1 MLLSILE
8 GSLDTI
14 SFGTDE
20 LESFSEFELPLWVN
34 DGGLGLG
41 GGVDLPKEC
50 FLAVDFSGLGLGGK
64 EAG

>member
-14 SFGTDE
+14 SLATVE
-20 LESFSEFELPLWVN
+20 LESLSEFELPLWVN
-34 DGGLGLG
+34 EGGLGLG